1 MLFHFTGD
9 DDIWVFIDD
18 VLVLDL
24 GGTHG
29 AVTGTINFA
38 TGEIKRYLNWNVTV
52 GMVNVTSFL
61 TTIKACYDAA
71 NAAPNTVITSEKT
84 EWYKAALFPRVYVTD
99 SDISIKNVGV
109 EDSSVNGNY
118 ATAAIV
124 GQVTGNYEAT
134 DKTVTVSGCYAD
146 EGVNV
151 NGTNN
156 AGGLVGSVDF
166 MGNFVM
172 ENCYS
177 RVKLTYTGEGTKE
190 TLGSLVGMFEN
201 VIDASKR
208 SVSNCYAVLSDADFD
223 NGFNAIPTGTTA
235 TDYVT
240 YTYVH
245 AGNEGTNIEK
255 VQRGSVQKSVIEWK
269 HWVSDFWGLNPTEKI
284 PSFDYDKTWY
294 ADPKGGFLSLQI
306 FNKPTETAEIKLL
319 SGTCYSVVEVADE
332 NGTPLTGS
340 EVYTP
345 AYLPDSKGTVTGV
358 GDTVKIT
365 VTNTFQTGNLELTKN
380 VNHTSG
386 VSTDGEFTFELKFK
400 VGESWTDTYYA
411 ANYTSTN
418 YGSTHAGDTL
428 SFKKQRDYEVAT
440 VKLYHGEKVTITGL
454 PATAIVEIS
463 ETNSDGY
470 SIGWTVNGTAVYTKT
485 VNVTINSSSTASVVC
500 TNTTGYELPKSG
512 GVGAEIYTAGGILM
526 FSSAAFVLLN
536 KHSRRRKS

>member
-146 EGVNV
+146 ESVNV

-345 AYLPDSKGTVTGV
+345 AYLPDSNGTVTGV

-485 VNVTINSSSTASVVC
+485 VNVTINSSSPASVVC

-526 FSSAAFVLLN
+526 FTSAAFVLLN
-536 KHSRRRKS
+536 KYSRRRKL